1 MKKFKERKEVLA
13 NGFGAFTCL
22 CELCQYEK
30 NLTTED
36 EIYEQYQKLRE
47 ILQNH
52 ADCDKSGTSFQNAIS
67 RCISISCCIQMYN
80 LAKMKNSHK
89 YFILYDIILPGHMI
103 ATMGY
108 MNAKRKKDHG
118 KRKYF
123 KEECQKLSKVG
134 YEIAKRIFGIDSVGE
149 RKWKEIHQ
157 NFEKF
162 VREYGKDLN
171 NAYKFFA

>member
-1 MKKFKERKEVLA
+1 M
-13 NGFGAFTCL
+13 FTSKRSKQL
-22 CELCQYEK
+22 QKK
-30 NLTTED
+30 NLNK
-36 EIYEQYQKLRE
+36 EQIKKLLELDLNNEQFQKLHE
-47 ILQNH
+47 IIKNH
-52 ADCDKSGTSFQNAIS
+52 FNSGKSGTGFQNAIS
-67 RCISISCCIQMYN
+67 RCIAISCCIQMYN

-89 YFILYDIILPGHMI
+89 FFLLKDIIERGHWI
-103 ATMGY
+103 ATEGY

-134 YEIAKRIFGIDSVGE
+134 YEIAKITFGNDTVGE

-162 VREYGKDLN
+162 VREYGKDLST
-171 NAYKFFA
+171 AYLFFA